1 MFDAW
6 KRIVSEEGIMAL
18 WTGCGPTIGRA
29 MVVNV
34 CQLCCQTQAKEEI
47 AKRTLL
53 KEGYILSFLGAM
65 IAGFINSCVSLPID
79 IAKTRLQNMKVSKH
93 LQRTEALLYDRTCE
107 VLQPVTYRLMWFISN
122 PNVTL

>member
-1 MFDAW
+1 
-6 KRIVSEEGIMAL
+6 MAL

-47 AKRTLL
+47 AKRTSL

-79 IAKTRLQNMKVSKH
+79 IAKTRLQNMKVSK
-93 LQRTEALLYDRTCE
+93 LT
-107 VLQPVTYRLMWFISN
+107 S
-122 PNVTL
+122 PNKGHDKIYWLGDKRKTRIQWND